1 MENCRW
7 VEEGW
12 WGQSIVGD
20 CTLYAILG
28 VWEWFF
34 YFYATLALA
43 LLFVLLVIRLTPLGG
58 AADGPC
64 WPNCPEMACSWVGIP
79 SNFPS
84 LARTFPLLAAL
95 IVGAKILLCFSLFT
109 FTLPTSKVLLLAIL
123 LFRDFSSFAFLISAS
138 AAFTLPFHFV
148 SHALCWSLSCSR
160 ANVWVI
166 SGDYLT
172 FNLIERK
179 LFTHLKLMEEIHT
192 CNEKKFELKIMILW
206 QGVFCFC
213 IINMC

>member
-20 CTLYAILG
+20 CTLYAIPG

-123 LFRDFSSFAFLISAS
+123 PFSRLFFVCIFDFGFRSFHASIPFCLTCSLLEFKLQSSKCLSYKWR
-138 AAFTLPFHFV
+138 LPDF
-148 SHALCWSLSCSR
+148 
-160 ANVWVI
+160 
-166 SGDYLT
+166 
-172 FNLIERK
+172 
-179 LFTHLKLMEEIHT
+179 
-192 CNEKKFELKIMILW
+192 
-206 QGVFCFC
+206 
-213 IINMC
+213 